1 MSCAPYSNGNGNELK
16 ETEVFLASSIQSQG
30 VEWVEPQYKKNPP
43 PVYPRQALLRSM
55 EGVIILVVYI
65 NKEGLPTSIEVEK
78 SSGFYLLD
86 RAAVKA
92 VWKWQFVSA
101 KRGRISVDS
110 KVRVPVQFRIGGRW
124 N

>member
-1 MSCAPYSNGNGNELK
+1 MVLMGGGLAFAGGCPIGVRGSKAPAKDCSCIGELCPLTGGGKK
-16 ETEVFLASSIQSQG
+16 EG
-30 VEWVEPQYKKNPP
+30 
-43 PVYPRQALLRSM
+43 R
-55 EGVIILVVYI
+55 LVVYI

-92 VWKWQFVSA
+92 VWKWQFVPA